1 MALVIG
7 APGPHAVNP
16 APITSAAAPPPA
28 PAHLSADATG
38 AMTAVV
44 TSAAMT
50 AAAMTA
56 AMTANKLYVRP
67 SYAFTFLV
75 EDVEGRQADIG
86 NFFLTESDLI
96 AISVAWSE

>member
-75 EDVEGRQADIG
+75 EDVEGRQAYIS
-86 NFFLTESDLI
+86 NSLPTESDLI
-96 AISVAWSE
+96 AISVALE